1 MNLPLKEA
9 TREILEDWPQDLE
22 ADWPS
27 VVAGIELGFGK
38 MDRELTPAPGEPVFP
53 ARRLILSGR
62 AEGRECL
69 PRLRRDHAGGCA
81 RRGVGT
87 GPLSLRRLLHGQSL
101 RGGNVAC
108 WRELEKMFS
117 VSVRTFML
125 LIAAARTGDS
135 SYVRSVGEWARL
147 RDEIEAGRFEIE
159 PAAEIADRWV
169 GQGVLLLN
177 SALTLSRFA
186 IEGDPHQTRGHLPL
200 WRPFVTEILSHLAR
214 RGSPIVFIGF
224 GRQAGSALAE
234 AGVGETI
241 GDAPRSRSVACILR
255 EHPARGDE
263 VLAPPNPFVL
273 ANSYLESMGA
283 AAVSW

>member
-87 GPLSLRRLLHGQSL
+87 GPLSLRRLLAEPSR
-101 RGGNVAC
+101 RGVSGPRRSAVLSPEELDAC
-108 WRELEKMFS
+108 WRASFRQKAWAVVAVAELTFLPPRGKHPDFS
-117 VSVRTFML
+117 DGSRTHKF
-125 LIAAARTGDS
+125 
-135 SYVRSVGEWARL
+135 
-147 RDEIEAGRFEIE
+147 
-159 PAAEIADRWV
+159 
-169 GQGVLLLN
+169 
-177 SALTLSRFA
+177 
-186 IEGDPHQTRGHLPL
+186 
-200 WRPFVTEILSHLAR
+200 
-214 RGSPIVFIGF
+214 
-224 GRQAGSALAE
+224 
-234 AGVGETI
+234 
-241 GDAPRSRSVACILR
+241 PR
-255 EHPARGDE
+255 H
-263 VLAPPNPFVL
+263 
-273 ANSYLESMGA
+273 
-283 AAVSW
+283 